1 MRSQTTLSMPVSRD
15 VPHLEV
21 ISRYPSK
28 RHDQPP
34 LLFVHGAWH
43 GAWCWSEHFLDY
55 FAARGYASHALSL
68 RGHGT
73 SDGRQGLRWTRIADY
88 VADLA
93 QVIATLPCP
102 PIVVAHSM
110 GGFVL
115 QKFLES
121 CSVPACVLLAPVP
134 PQGAARITA
143 KVLRR
148 HPLLFLRGNL
158 ALSLYPVVATQA
170 LVREAFF
177 SVGMAPDLLARY
189 STYMQEESYLGF
201 LDMLLL
207 DLPKRRQHDV
217 PALVLAAER
226 DSLVDVA
233 EVEATARTFGADAA
247 IVPDVAHD
255 MMLDTHWRRVADRI
269 AQWLD
274 RQAY

>member
-1 MRSQTTLSMPVSRD
+1 MVSQTTLSMPVSRD

-21 ISRYPSK
+21 ISRYPST
-28 RHDQPP
+28 RHEQPP

-93 QVIATLPCP
+93 QVISTLPCP

-121 CSVPACVLLAPVP
+121 RSVPACVLLAPVP

-189 STYMQEESYLGF
+189 SSFMQEESYLGF

-207 DLPKRRQHDV
+207 DLPERRQHDV
-217 PALVLAAER
+217 PALVLAAEQ

-233 EVEATARTFGADAA
+233 EVEATARTFGVDAT

-274 RQAY
+274 SQAY